1 MYPLRPLVYIPLLS
15 IFSRHSLSSSLLMSP
30 IRLILRR
37 ELGKSML
44 LDMNGQT
51 LWMNPSGRCQLNFH
65 LFFALFLS
73 PSRTGL
79 LFPDSSLWL
88 GLFLCS
94 IRPCICTLISSSF
107 VRIACPV
114 FLIYFRWLFDSRL
127 VSLIKFKEEEE
138 ETWQQ
143 QETHTAYLMTPE
155 KDDGKEQGKQCP
167 SLDQRLNRESVSLSC
182 SLDTT
187 HWEYMF
193 LHSLSY
199 ASRGE
204 IFSCKQRMNCTLS
217 HCLQERRLFTLN
229 GNACVSCSL
238 SPWVTVCD
246 CMCEVLSTT
255 SPANHNH
262 QHSFR
267 FLYSRTTFSITCT
280 PRDDEVGHSLDC
292 DWIFLLYIKE
302 EA

>member
-1 MYPLRPLVYIPLLS
+1 LLS

-79 LFPDSSLWL
+79 LFPDSSLSL

-94 IRPCICTLISSSF
+94 IRSCICSLISSSF

-167 SLDQRLNRESVSLSC
+167 STGPEIKQRKCLSFLFSRHYSLGVHVSSFSQLRFKRRDFLMQTKDELYSQSLPSRKKTFHFKWKCLCLLFFESVS
-182 SLDTT
+182 
-187 HWEYMF
+187 
-193 LHSLSY
+193 
-199 ASRGE
+199 
-204 IFSCKQRMNCTLS
+204 
-217 HCLQERRLFTLN
+217 
-229 GNACVSCSL
+229 
-238 SPWVTVCD
+238 D

-302 EA
+302 QA